1 MCHLFGGCT
10 VIPIVLE
17 ECKHAF
23 SSRYP
28 PSECGATL
36 RSPMRAETT
45 ADSLLVSARLNAE
58 RANRPKCAPQEEG
71 LDSGK
76 RR

>member
-1 MCHLFGGCT
+1 MHGYSDSFGRMQARLFFE
-10 VIPIVLE
+10 VSAV
-17 ECKHAF
+17 
-23 SSRYP
+23 R
-28 PSECGATL
+28 ECGATL
-36 RSPMRAETT
+36 LSPMRAETT

-58 RANRPKCAPQEEG
+58 RANRPGCAPQEEG